1 MIRKLKLSDRE
12 SIVNILNKIKNFNQ
26 GDINVALELIDI
38 VINFPQ
44 QKDYLIFVYE
54 EEEKVLGY
62 HCIGKRPLTDA
73 VYDLYWIVVDPD
85 ASGKGIGK
93 SLIKHA
99 EQLVR
104 EQNGRWVLAETSSK
118 ESYEATREFYFRNEF
133 TILAEIKDFY
143 SLGDSLLIF
152 GKYLSNKT

>member
-1 MIRKLKLSDRE
+1 MIRKLKSSDRE

-26 GDINVALELIDI
+26 NDINVALELID
-38 VINFPQ
+38 VARNFPAQ
-44 QKDYLIFVYE
+44 TDYIIFVYE
-54 EEEKVLGY
+54 DEGKVLGY

-104 EQNGRWVLAETSSK
+104 DQNGRWILAETSSK
-118 ESYEATREFYFRNEF
+118 ESYADTRGFYFRNDF
-133 TILAEIKDFY
+133 SILAEINDFY
-143 SLGDSLLIF
+143 SLGDSLMIF

>member
-12 SIVNILNKIKNFNQ
+12 SIVNILSKIKNFNQ

-44 QKDYLIFVYE
+44 QKDYIIFVYE
-54 EEEKVLGY
+54 DEEKVLGY

-104 EQNGRWVLAETSSK
+104 EQNGRWILAETSSK
-118 ESYEATREFYFRNEF
+118 ESYEATRGFYFRNEF
-133 TILAEIKDFY
+133 TILTEIKDFY
-143 SLGDSLLIF
+143 SLGESLLIF